1 MNVEDQRTLGMGSPL
16 RCGCRPAARRARA
29 LGLALGASTVAT
41 VATAQPIGILT
52 YNQYFGA
59 DISGLAQAEPEEFN
73 DALLDVLRT
82 IAASRFPDR
91 AALQAESIAEQRPDL
106 VALQEV
112 WRIAC
117 VNLGPFPVP
126 AGRGCSDPE
135 IAGAFND
142 QLQVTLGALENLGVH
157 YSDAASVINF
167 NVEPSDPPFGIPFVI
182 NDYAAA
188 LRFADRDV
196 ILVND
201 DTTSNVHPVAFPTP
215 PCRPSGDGCN
225 YNVVLPVSVTV
236 PLPGGGQV
244 TIDTAIERG
253 YVGVDATVAGER
265 YRLVTTHLEVKDP
278 PVPAEIQCAQAVEL
292 LGVLGATTPPDVSL
306 LVAGDFNSGPDDAP
320 VPVVL
325 PTPPGLPPQIVAA
338 CFGAGLTPPAPVI
351 PPYLL
356 LTQAGLLDIWTLR
369 TGRAAR
375 LPPSLEGYTCCQPE
389 LLRNSASRLNDRV
402 DVIFS
407 LLPPA
412 MVLGAQVV
420 GDTVIEKTFPYGTG
434 IWPSDHGGVVADI
447 ALTANVA
454 ARAGAG
460 RALLAAAP

>member
-82 IAASRFPDR
+82 IAANRFPDR
-91 AALQAESIAEQRPDL
+91 AALQAESIAKQRPDL

-142 QLQVTLGALENLGVH
+142 QLQVTLDALDDLGVN
-157 YSDAASVINF
+157 YSAAAFVNNF
-167 NVEPSDPPFGIPFVI
+167 NVEAPGIPFVI
-182 NDYAAA
+182 NGFPA
-188 LRFADRDV
+188 LLQFADRDV
-196 ILVND
+196 ILAND
-201 DTTSNVHPVAFPTP
+201 DTTSNVQPVAFPTP

-225 YNVVLPVSVTV
+225 YNVVVPVSVTV
-236 PLPGGGQV
+236 PLPGGGQI
-244 TIDTAIERG
+244 TINTAIERG
-253 YVGVDATVAGER
+253 YVGVDATVGGER

-278 PVPAEIQCAQAVEL
+278 PVPAEFQCAQAVEL
-292 LGVLGATTPPDVSL
+292 LGALAAISQDGVPL

-325 PTPPGLPPQIVAA
+325 PTPPGLPPQIVDA
-338 CFGAGLTPPAPVI
+338 CFGAGLTPPAPVL

-356 LTQAGLLDIWTLR
+356 LTQAGLSDIWAFR

-375 LPPSLEGYTCCQPE
+375 LPPSLDGYTCCQPE
-389 LLRNSASRLNDRV
+389 LLRNSASRLNDRI
-402 DVIFS
+402 DLILS
-407 LLPPA
+407 LIPPA
-412 MVLGAQVV
+412 MVLGARVV
-420 GDTVIEKTFPYGTG
+420 GDTLIEKTFPYGTG

-447 ALTANVA
+447 ALTANLA
-454 ARAGAG
+454 QARAA